1 MLLNQIT
8 KSAEQP
14 DLFSADKYNVVVT
27 VIAILFIGLFGYLFS
42 LDKKLSKIEQKEENK
57 AWRKVI
63 S

>member
-1 MLLNQIT
+1 MKNMLLNQIT

-14 DLFSADKYNVVVT
+14 DLFSADKYNVVVM

-57 AWRKVI
+57 A
-63 S
+63 